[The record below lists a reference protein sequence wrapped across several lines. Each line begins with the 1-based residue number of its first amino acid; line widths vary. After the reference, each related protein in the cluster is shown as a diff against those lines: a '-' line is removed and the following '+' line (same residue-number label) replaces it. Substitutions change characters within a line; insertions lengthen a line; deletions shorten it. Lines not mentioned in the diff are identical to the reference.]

1 MRDFAFALDNL
12 FRPSLLNDSR
22 DKRICA
28 SFTYTET
35 HRRTWLRKRG
45 LSWKNLL
52 NGKFTFHSFH
62 SKLTRTRTLKH
73 DFGGVKSSLELHFY
87 QSFSH

>member
-12 FRPSLLNDSR
+12 FRPASLNDSR
-22 DKRICA
+22 AKRICA
-28 SFTYTET
+28 SFIYSET

-45 LSWKNLL
+45 LAWKNSL
-52 NGKFTFHSFH
+52 NGNFKFHSFH
-62 SKLTRTRTLKH
+62 SKLTWNRTLKH
-73 DFGGVKSSLELHFY
+73 DFGGVKSSLGLHFY

>member
-12 FRPSLLNDSR
+12 FRPSLFNDSR
-22 DKRICA
+22 AKRICA

-35 HRRTWLRKRG
+35 HRRTWLLKRG
-45 LSWKNLL
+45 LAWKNSPK
-52 NGKFTFHSFH
+52 GKFKFHSFH
-62 SKLTRTRTLKH
+62 SKLTRNRKLKH
-73 DFGGVKSSLELHFY
+73 DFGGVKSSLGLHFY